1 MADGRGNSFGPA
13 ATYAAFIQLQR
24 STAVNFRSILLGLA
38 AAAGCYFACS
48 LARADYGHWEYGW
61 PPYPSYPCYGAD
73 YHNIHHH
80 HYVYRPHN
88 WHWHPAGWGPY
99 GPIGGWYEGNNGS
112 CGGPV
117 VVSTQESAPPRDR
130 YYDQQP
136 GTNNRRTDD
145 VPELP
150 ELPELP

>member
-1 MADGRGNSFGPA
+1 VS
-13 ATYAAFIQLQR
+13 
-24 STAVNFRSILLGLA
+24 FRSILLGLV
-38 AAAGCYFACS
+38 AAAGCYFAGG

-73 YHNIHHH
+73 YHYIHHH

-99 GPIGGWYEGNNGS
+99 GPIGGWYERGDGYN
-112 CGGPV
+112 CGGHAV
-117 VVSTQESAPPRDR
+117 AVSAPVEAPARDR

-136 GTNNRRTDD
+136 RNGNGGAND

-150 ELPELP
+150 ELPQLP